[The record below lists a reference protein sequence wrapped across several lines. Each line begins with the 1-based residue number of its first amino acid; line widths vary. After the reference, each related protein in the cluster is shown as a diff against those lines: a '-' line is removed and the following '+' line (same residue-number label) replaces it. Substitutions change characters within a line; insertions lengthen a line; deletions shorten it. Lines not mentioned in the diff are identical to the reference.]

1 MKGLPVFAISMLN
14 PERTRNRT
22 RYPRQFGIVAGALA
36 LLTLAAACSSTTTG
50 TGGATSAAS
59 IKPGIVTDIGGLG
72 DRGFNDL
79 AKAGLEAAQKDLSI
93 KGKIVVPATPAD
105 YDSNL
110 AQFAQNGSNPVFGI
124 GFTFADAMAAEAK
137 KYPNT
142 HFAIVDSVVDAPNVT
157 SLVFREEEGSY
168 LAGVVAG
175 LMTQQ
180 ATPYTD
186 PANQVVG
193 FIGALD
199 APLIEKFGAG
209 YKQGVLSVC
218 PGCKVLYQ
226 YVGTTGAAFSDPGT
240 AAEIALNMHSQ
251 GADVIYHAAGASG
264 DGLFKAAQDQKFFAI
279 GVNVDQAITVPNT
292 PILTSVLK
300 RVDNAVQSVITSEA
314 AGKLKAGTQSFGLA
328 DKGIALAGYGQ
339 FDAAVPDAVKKAVSD
354 ASAKIIDGKIKV
366 VTTLA
371 ALK

>member
-1 MKGLPVFAISMLN
+1 MLKPSTHPKLRSTLHRNKRRAI
-14 PERTRNRT
+14 
-22 RYPRQFGIVAGALA
+22 GITAASAAVILA
-36 LLTLAAACSSTTTG
+36 LSACSSSSSSSQATASTTPT
-50 TGGATSAAS
+50 

-79 AKAGLEAAQKDLSI
+79 AKAGLEAAQTALGI

-105 YDSNL
+105 YASNL
-110 AQFAQNGSNPVFGI
+110 DQFAENGSNPVFGI
-124 GFTFADAMAAEAK
+124 GFTFADPITVAAK
-137 KYPNT
+137 KYPKT

-180 ATPYTD
+180 ATAYTN
-186 PANQVVG
+186 PKTKVVG
-193 FIGALD
+193 FIGALN

-218 PGCKVLYQ
+218 PKCTVLYQ
-226 YVGTTGAAFSDPGT
+226 YIGTTGASFSDPTT
-240 AAEIALNMHSQ
+240 AKEIALNMNAR

-264 DGLFKAAQDQKFFAI
+264 DGLFKAAQEKKFFAI
-279 GVNVDQAITVPNT
+279 GVNVDQAVTVPSA

-300 RVDNAVQSVITSEA
+300 RVDTAVQAVITAEA
-314 AGKLKAGTQSFGLA
+314 SGKFKAGVQSFGLT
-328 DKGIALAGYGQ
+328 DKGIALSSFGR
-339 FDAAVPDAVKKAVSD
+339 FDSVVPTSVKKAVDD
-354 ASAKIIDGKIKV
+354 ASAGIMSGAIKV